1 MKISRRQIRKIL
13 IQESVSRSDSSQS
26 NPVKRSKNEED
37 KIRKLVRSL
46 LRERLTRGR

>member
-13 IQESVSRSDSSQS
+13 IQESVSRSDKNQ
-26 NPVKRSKNEED
+26 NKPVRRARVEEE

-46 LRERLTRGR
+46 LRERLAKGR